1 MDFTINGNGADL
13 QELIKKDAE
22 LMLLRLAFTG
32 DAHRPVDIQR
42 AMQSALNMQSQQALA
57 PAPTQPLALPSA
69 TPPTAYEL
77 PAQYP
82 NPNHYAQP
90 TALQATAIDVQGL
103 SLPAPTPPILDEP
116 KSRKF
121 QVQLPKRMTRGLAAV
136 MAIAGVTGG
145 IVAWDLAHQA
155 GLTEYSIDFPL
166 SFIGGTINREKPPE
180 APTISA
186 EPLNEGDKVGRFT
199 ITSGYGDRVHPI
211 HGDVRFHKGVDL
223 DTPIGTP
230 LYSPGASKVECLN
243 NDPQGYGLYAIVEL
257 ESSNKSFLLGHLSEC
272 FPGKATDGSVIAI
285 TGNTGGSTGPH
296 LHLEE
301 YVGKD
306 HQQPTRGYAEWILS
320 GKMPISAEKDNEPAA
335 EATPADG
342 GTLSDDDF
350 EQRIRQHLDTPIAQ

>member
-1 MDFTINGNGADL
+1 MKFTIEGNEQDL
-13 QELIKKDAE
+13 QSFVNDKAE
-22 LMLLRLAFTG
+22 LMLLRAAIAG
-32 DAHRPVDIQR
+32 DAHRPVNIQR

-57 PAPTQPLALPSA
+57 PAPTQPLVLPSA
-69 TPPTAYEL
+69 TPPTTYEL
-77 PAQYP
+77 PAAQYP
-82 NPNHYAQP
+82 SPTHYAQP
-90 TALQATAIDVQGL
+90 IAQQATAIDVQGL
-103 SLPAPTPPILDEP
+103 SLPEPTPPNLDEP
-116 KSRKF
+116 SPKKPRF
-121 QVQLPKRMTRGLAAV
+121 QLPKKMTKGLVAA
-136 MAIAGVTGG
+136 MTIAGATTG
-145 IVAWDLAHQA
+145 IVLWDLARQA

-180 APTISA
+180 SPTISA
-186 EPLNEGDKVGRFT
+186 EPLNEGDKVGQFT

-257 ESSNKSFLLGHLSEC
+257 EGSNKSFLLGHLSEC
-272 FPGKATDGSVIAI
+272 FPGKADDGSVIAV

-306 HQQPTRGYAEWILS
+306 LQQPTRGYAEWILS
-320 GKMPISAEKDNEPAA
+320 GKMPISAEKNETTA

-342 GTLSDDDF
+342 STLSDDDF